1 MLMCPKRTEALSLLV
16 CDNELLILMAIL
28 ITSSEYP
35 KASAFYNFLAS
46 PEFALFKDKVKHG
59 VTAPPT
65 LKLFETSSGL
75 ESVGDDTALGLILLS
90 PKSGN
95 DLAGLLDRVK
105 SLAKPTLG
113 SRAVFGVN
121 LNSGDNEIVV
131 LESFKDQKVS
141 TKTAY

>member
-1 MLMCPKRTEALSLLV
+1 
-16 CDNELLILMAIL
+16 MAIL
-28 ITSSEYP
+28 IPSSEYP

-46 PEFALFKDKVKHG
+46 PEFALFKDKIKHG

-95 DLAGLLDRVK
+95 DTAGLLDRVK

-121 LNSGDNEIVV
+121 LNPEDNEIVV

-141 TKTAY
+141 TKAAY